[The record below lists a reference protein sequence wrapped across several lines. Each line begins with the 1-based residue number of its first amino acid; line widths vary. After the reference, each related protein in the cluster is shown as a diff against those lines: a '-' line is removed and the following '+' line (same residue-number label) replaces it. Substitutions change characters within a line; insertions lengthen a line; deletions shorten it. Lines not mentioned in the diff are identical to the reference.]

1 VSALRARSQPDTYRL
16 AWKDVME
23 TRRLGRTGL
32 QVSVLGFGCGAV
44 GGLMVRGSPADQE
57 RAVAHATELGITFFD
72 TAPLYGNGESE
83 KNLGRVLA
91 TLKHEVVVGTKV
103 RIGPGER
110 GDIARAVAT
119 SLEASLKRLRRDSVD
134 LFQLHNPIGPDADGE
149 MLNAS
154 AVLDEVMPA
163 FERLHQQGKIR
174 SFGITALG
182 ATQTLRQVIDANA
195 LDTAQVA
202 YNVLNP
208 SAGNMVPEGYPG
220 QDYGNLLHRTREA
233 DMGVINIRVLAGGA
247 LTGTEVRHP
256 LGMPSVEPIGSG
268 SNYAAD
274 VRRAQRLHTL
284 VQEGHATSLVEL
296 GLRFA
301 IAHPAIGT
309 VLVGY
314 STLEHL
320 ELAAAAI
327 NKGPLAP
334 DALQR
339 LTALQNSFAGEPR

>member
-1 VSALRARSQPDTYRL
+1 
-16 AWKDVME
+16 ME
-23 TRRLGRTGL
+23 ARRLGRTGQ

-44 GGLMVRGSPADQE
+44 GGLMVRGRPGDQE
-57 RAVAHATELGITFFD
+57 RAVARAIELGINYFD
-72 TAPLYGNGESE
+72 TAPSYGDGESE
-83 KNLGRVLA
+83 SNLGRVLA
-91 TLKHEVVVGTKV
+91 ALKHEVVVGTKV
-103 RIGPGER
+103 RIRPSER
-110 GDIARAVAT
+110 ANVARAVTT

-134 LFQLHNPIGPDADGE
+134 LLQLHNSIGPDEEGE
-149 MLNAS
+149 TLDAS
-154 AVLDEVMPA
+154 IVLDEVVPV
-163 FERLHQQGKIR
+163 FERLRQEGKIR
-174 SFGITALG
+174 FFGITAVG
-182 ATQTLRQVIDANA
+182 ATPALRQVVDAHS

-208 SAGNMVPEGYPG
+208 SAGTTVPEGYPG
-220 QDYGNLLHRTREA
+220 QDYGNLLRRTRAA
-233 DMGVINIRVLAGGA
+233 DIGVINIRVLAGGA

-274 VRRAQRLHTL
+274 VRRAQRLQTL
-284 VQEGHATSLVEL
+284 VQEGYANSLVDL
-296 GLRFA
+296 ALRFA
-301 IAHPAIGT
+301 ISHPAIGT

-334 DALQR
+334 AALQHV
-339 LTALQNSFAGEPR
+339 TALQNSFSGEAR